1 MPFAGKAAIHADF
14 VGCGQTRSRRRLL
27 VCGLGAVAIAF
38 GVTLGGGSADAQ
50 SPTTFKFAASPTWY
64 GQVPVMVAID
74 KGYFKKEGLD
84 VKFTPILSSGDRLA
98 ALTAGS
104 VDFSNL
110 GRVAAISD
118 MARGNKAF
126 YFVANIDD
134 SPGNEGCWGRPG
146 IKTIADMRGKKVA
159 ANTSAEITMT
169 LLLKNEGMTQKD
181 IKLVNL
187 SPTEM
192 APALARGDVDV
203 ACVWQPLLNGLKKAV
218 PNGHLLGTDKD
229 TEFYKKFGTMAS
241 PDVVVMSRNLV
252 DKHPKVAA
260 KLIEA
265 VFRGADFSQK
275 NPKKAAEIVAHYF
288 KKPASDLVAPIKKFH
303 YFGEKGWPKHI
314 SLHTQQMQA
323 LADMLYRL
331 GKIGSDPDVKK
342 WENTSFI
349 PKP

>member
-1 MPFAGKAAIHADF
+1 MPFADRAAIRAAVVDREKS
-14 VGCGQTRSRRRLL
+14 RSRRRLL
-27 VCGLGAVAIAF
+27 ASSFGAIALAV
-38 GVTLGGGSADAQ
+38 GVMIGGGPAGAQ
-50 SPTTFKFAASPTWY
+50 SPTKFKFAGSLTWY

-74 KGYFKKEGLD
+74 KGYFTDEGLD
-84 VKFTPILSSGDRLA
+84 VEYKTILSSGDRLA

-110 GRVAAISD
+110 GRVAVIAA
-118 MARGNKAF
+118 MAQANKAF

-146 IKTIADMRGKKVA
+146 IKTVADMRGKKVA

-169 LLLKNEGMTQKD
+169 LLLKNDGMTQKD
-181 IKLVNL
+181 IHLVNL
-187 SPTEM
+187 TPTEM

-218 PNGHLLGTDKD
+218 PNGNLIGTDKD

-241 PDVVVMSRNLV
+241 PDIVIMSRDLV
-252 DKHPKVAA
+252 DKHPKEAG
-260 KLIEA
+260 KLIKA
-265 VFRGADFSQK
+265 VFRGADFAQE
-275 NPKKAAEIVAHYF
+275 NPAKAADIVAHYF
-288 KKPASDLVAPIKKFH
+288 KKPAADLVGPIKNFH
-303 YFGEKGWPKHI
+303 YFGMKGWPQHI

-323 LADMLYRL
+323 LTDLLYKL
-331 GKIGSDPDVKK
+331 GKIGSDPDVKQ
-342 WENTSFI
+342 WEKTDFI